1 MEIPCV
7 EPGDGE
13 TVAVACERAEQKFNK
28 IVLIDGRAGVVHVK
42 RQLLRNDWGLTRI
55 WKKNAMQQ
63 RSIGTKAPEIK
74 KFHCSS
80 WEKHI
85 FRSRKHK
92 STSGDDAINCE

>member
-13 TVAVACERAEQKFNK
+13 TVAVAWERAEQKFNK

-55 WKKNAMQQ
+55 
-63 RSIGTKAPEIK
+63 
-74 KFHCSS
+74 
-80 WEKHI
+80 
-85 FRSRKHK
+85 
-92 STSGDDAINCE
+92 